1 MRVLQ
6 FKCHLLSDVIL
17 NQSAATEGENTTLD
31 FIPGNVFLGIVAAH
45 YVDFGDRAQEV
56 FHSGKVRFGDAHPV
70 CQVAGKA
77 DLRTLHVPAALFYPK
92 MKSADEVC
100 YVHYAYKRDKDKEN
114 NGKPQQLKQCRNGFY
129 TFKHGS
135 GEKAILQRSFAVK
148 SAYDR
153 EKRRSKDEMMYGY
166 ESIDAGAD
174 FLFSVEV
181 DNDMLADD
189 IKTALIG
196 LRYIGRSRTAQ
207 YGTVEI
213 KECSYE
219 ETLSCSNA
227 VTVVDDNENEEK
239 AVTVYA
245 DGRLIFLDENG
256 EPTFQP
262 TAKDLGIEN
271 GEIDW
276 EQSQVR
282 TFQYAPWNGK
292 RMTREQD
299 RCGIEK
305 GSVFVV
311 KVKREQALESQYVG
325 RFRNEGFGKVI
336 YNPDFLET
344 CGGNGIAKYRLN
356 SNPIIEQKKDKN
368 ILLTGT
374 PLLDYLQR
382 KEKVSKIDQYIYKK
396 VNEFVANYKHLFY
409 GETFASQW
417 GTVRMIAMQY
427 RTHEA
432 IVYELYRK
440 KEVRTTTKDNKK
452 KEIPM
457 AYLTHGIAESR
468 WKKRGRRDELKK
480 FIDEVCEEGIKKSYG
495 DITAKAL
502 INLASEMAK
511 NKF

>member
-6 FKCHLLSDVIL
+6 FKCHLVSDVIL
-17 NQSAATEGENTTLD
+17 NQSAATEGKNVTLD

-56 FHSGKVRFGDAHPV
+56 FHSSKVRFGDAHPV
-70 CQVAGKA
+70 CCVAGKA
-77 DLRTLHVPAALFYPK
+77 DLRSLHIPAALFYPK

-100 YVHYAYKRDKDKEN
+100 YVHHAYKREKDKEN

-129 TFKHGS
+129 SFEHGS
-135 GEKAILQRSFAVK
+135 GERAMLQRSFAVK

-181 DNDMLADD
+181 DNETLVDD
-189 IKTALIG
+189 IKKALTGIQ
-196 LRYIGRSRTAQ
+196 YIGRSRTAQ

-213 KECSYE
+213 MECTYT
-219 ETLSCSNA
+219 ETLSSRDT
-227 VTVVDDNENEEK
+227 VTIVDDNGNEEK
-239 AVTVYA
+239 IVTVYA

-271 GEIDW
+271 GVINW
-276 EQSQVR
+276 ELSQVR

-311 KVKREQALESQYVG
+311 KVKSEQALESQYVG
-325 RFRNEGFGKVI
+325 CYRNEGFGKVI

-344 CGGNGIAKYRLN
+344 VGNNGVAKYHLK
-356 SNPIIEQKKDKN
+356 SYPVIEQKKDNN
-368 ILLTGT
+368 ILLAGT
-374 PLLDYLQR
+374 PLLDYLQK
-382 KEKVSKIDQYIYKK
+382 KEKDSKIYQYIYKK
-396 VNEFVANYKHLFY
+396 INEFVSQNKKLFY
-409 GETFASQW
+409 GDTFASQW
-417 GTVRMIAMQY
+417 GTIRTIAMQY
-427 RTHEA
+427 RTHMA
-432 IVYELYRK
+432 IVYELFE
-440 KEVRTTTKDNKK
+440 KEVIRTTTKDNNKK
-452 KEIPM
+452 VVPM
-457 AYLTHGIAESR
+457 AYLTHGIAESQ
-468 WKKRGRRDELKK
+468 WKKQYRREKLKE
-480 FIDEVCEEGIKKSYG
+480 FINEVHEEGIKKSYG

-502 INLASEMAK
+502 INLAAEMAK